1 MINVMIVDDQRAA
14 RMGFALMLRKDPALT
29 MIAQAANGREAVDA
43 IALLEAQGKPLPDVI
58 LMDVR
63 MPVMDG
69 IDATGE
75 ITRRWPAVKVVILTT
90 YDQDSYA
97 FGALSAGASGFLLKD
112 VRTADLCKAIHA
124 VAAGDA
130 ILTPRVTGEVI
141 RRAIPVNAGR
151 ADDERATL
159 RSRFDALGPRELEI
173 AALVADGLDNEEIA
187 DRLGIQPDSVKKTVT
202 RILSKLDAKTR
213 VNIAVMWYKAG
224 LGGTL

>member
-97 FGALSAGASGFLLKD
+97 FGA
-112 VRTADLCKAIHA
+112 
-124 VAAGDA
+124 
-130 ILTPRVTGEVI
+130 
-141 RRAIPVNAGR
+141 
-151 ADDERATL
+151 
-159 RSRFDALGPRELEI
+159 
-173 AALVADGLDNEEIA
+173 
-187 DRLGIQPDSVKKTVT
+187 
-202 RILSKLDAKTR
+202 
-213 VNIAVMWYKAG
+213 
-224 LGGTL
+224 

>member
-97 FGALSAGASGFLLKD
+97 FGALRAGASGFLLKD
-112 VRTADLCKAIHA
+112 GRTADLCKAIHA

-173 AALVADGLDNEEIA
+173 AALVADGLDNAEIA

>member
-1 MINVMIVDDQRAA
+1 MINVMIVDDQRAT
-14 RMGFALMLRKDPALT
+14 RMGFALMLRKDPALA
-29 MIAQAANGREAVDA
+29 MIAQASNGREAIDT

-69 IDATGE
+69 IDATNE
-75 ITRRWPAVKVVILTT
+75 ITRRWPAIKVVILTT

-97 FGALSAGASGFLLKD
+97 FGALSVGASGFLLKD

-124 VAAGDA
+124 VAKGDA
-130 ILTPRVTGEVI
+130 ILTPRITGEVI
-141 RRAIPVNAGR
+141 RRAIPNNASHTDR
-151 ADDERATL
+151 RQADLKA
-159 RSRFDALGPRELEI
+159 RFNTLGPRELEI
-173 AALVADGLDNEEIA
+173 AALVADGLDNTEIA
-187 DRLGIQPDSVKKTVT
+187 DRLDIQPDSVKKTVT

-224 LGGTL
+224 LG